1 MADQTN
7 KPGNTPERGR
17 QDQGQNGGNRDI
29 SPDESGR
36 TGAGT
41 ERERGTVQE
50 PGTQPDRNRQGGG
63 SESQSDE
70 SSRDRGGL

>member
-7 KPGNTPERGR
+7 NPGNTPDRSK
-17 QDQGQNGGNRDI
+17 QDQGQNGGNRGI

-50 PGTQPDRNRQGGG
+50 PDTQPDRDRQGGG
-63 SESQSDE
+63 SERDE